1 MTKTRIIVLENVIA
15 MQQKR
20 KAREDD
26 EDDQDVVQ
34 LALELGS
41 IFNKSFDI
49 KLRVRDAFVQVD
61 GSSLKC

>member
-1 MTKTRIIVLENVIA
+1 MLQNVIA

-49 KLRVRDAFVQVD
+49 KLRVRRAFLRVVAC
-61 GSSLKC
+61 SLEC

>member
-1 MTKTRIIVLENVIA
+1 MLENVIA

-49 KLRVRDAFVQVD
+49 KLRVRDSFVQVD

>member
-1 MTKTRIIVLENVIA
+1 MTETRIIVLENVIA

-49 KLRVRDAFVQVD
+49 KLRVRDVLVLVD
-61 GSSLKC
+61 GSSLEC

>member
-1 MTKTRIIVLENVIA
+1 

-49 KLRVRDAFVQVD
+49 KLRVRDVLVLVD
-61 GSSLKC
+61 GSSLEC

>member
-1 MTKTRIIVLENVIA
+1 MLENVIP

-49 KLRVRDAFVQVD
+49 KLRVRRTFLRVD
-61 GSSLKC
+61 DCSLER